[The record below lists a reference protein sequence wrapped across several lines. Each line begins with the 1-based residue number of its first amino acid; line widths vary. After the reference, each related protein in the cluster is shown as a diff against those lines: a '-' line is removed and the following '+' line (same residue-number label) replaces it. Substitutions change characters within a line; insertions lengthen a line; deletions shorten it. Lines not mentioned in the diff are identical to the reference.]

1 MHFDDDLEMYV
12 SEIDGIIFACE
23 DEPTVDYEE
32 SLQDV
37 AKKYWSN
44 LDYIIEF
51 LMPDLQEVYGDI
63 DTEMVKAKLGRPTVD
78 FDNGRVDYCE
88 QSFDDMHIFSFEFL
102 DDEVSPRRS
111 LILLYTL
118 YHTKAKCLQSSL
130 RTGPT
135 STN

>member
-51 LMPDLQEVYGDI
+51 MMPDLQEVYGDI

-102 DDEVSPRRS
+102 GDEF
-111 LILLYTL
+111 
-118 YHTKAKCLQSSL
+118 KELQYFSID
-130 RTGPT
+130 G
-135 STN
+135 

>member
-1 MHFDDDLEMYV
+1 MHFDDALEMYV

-23 DEPTVDYEE
+23 DEPTNDYEE

-44 LDYIIEF
+44 LDFIIEF
-51 LMPDLQEVYGDI
+51 MMPDLQEVYGNI
-63 DTEMVKAKLGRPTVD
+63 DTEMVKAKLGRPTID

-102 DDEVSPRRS
+102 DDEF
-111 LILLYTL
+111 
-118 YHTKAKCLQSSL
+118 KELQYFSID
-130 RTGPT
+130 G
-135 STN
+135 

>member
-1 MHFDDDLEMYV
+1 MYFDDDLEMYV

-44 LDYIIEF
+44 LDFIIEF
-51 LMPDLQEVYGDI
+51 MMPDLQEVYGDI

-88 QSFDDMHIFSFEFL
+88 QSFDDMHIFRLSFWMM
-102 DDEVSPRRS
+102 
-111 LILLYTL
+111 
-118 YHTKAKCLQSSL
+118 SL
-130 RTGPT
+130 RICNIFRLTV
-135 STN
+135 NIK